1 MRDPKRIDKMINLL
15 RDVWH
20 ANPDMRL
27 GQLML
32 NLTRNS
38 QLEDDINRIWHAED
52 EEWVDL
58 MQRYLTTGSFV

>member
-32 NLTRNS
+32 NLTSNS
-38 QLEDDINRIWHAED
+38 RLDTTQFWHAED